1 MLEQRVLV
9 YDGAMGTSIQK
20 LDLTEADFGGPG
32 LEGCND
38 YLVIT
43 RPDAIE
49 GVHASFLEV
58 GCDVVETDTF
68 RSNRL
73 TLREYDLHERVLE
86 INRAAAAL
94 ARRVADRF
102 ETPDRPRYVA
112 GSIGP
117 SGFLPSTSD
126 PVLGAITFAELVDVF
141 AEQAQGLV
149 EGGADVLLIETSQDI
164 LEVRAQIVGVRRMLR
179 RLGRSV
185 PLQVQVTLDTSGRML
200 LGTDIA
206 AAMVIIEAM
215 RADVIGLNCSTGPE
229 HMRQPVRFLCE
240 NARLPISV
248 IPNAG
253 IPLNQG
259 GTAIY
264 PLTPDELAAAH
275 EEFVT
280 RFGVEIVGGCCG
292 TTPDHLRA
300 VIERVGGRAP
310 LRRAVTRVARVASAM
325 TTCNL
330 RQDPPPTLIGER
342 VNSQGSRAI
351 KRMLLADDY
360 DGVLEVARGQVE
372 GGAHL
377 LDVCVALT
385 ERQDEADQMSTVV
398 KLLAQSVE
406 TPLVIDTTEYDVV
419 RAALERYPG
428 RATVNSINLE
438 NGRERIDAVVP
449 HVVEHGAAVVAL
461 TIDEQGMAKTAER
474 KLEIA
479 RRIHDVVCGEYGL
492 ESDALIFDAL
502 TFTLATGDAEFRRS
516 ALETID
522 GIRAIK
528 SELPGVLTSLGVSNV
543 SFGLARH
550 ARAVLNSVF
559 MHHCVEAGLDMAI
572 VNPAH
577 ITPYAEIDEQQRRLA
592 DDLIFDRSED
602 ALARFIAFY
611 EAHSVQEDEATDPT
625 ADMAADA
632 AIHWKILHRKKD
644 GIEDL
649 IERAIA
655 DRAIAAGGVAALPE
669 PATGAQ
675 AIPEPAAGA
684 SAVTDPSVP
693 LASYLRA
700 IDSPVR
706 DAAAV
711 DVLNTVLLPAM
722 KEVGDKFGAGEL
734 ILPFVLQSAE
744 VMKRAVARLEQYL
757 EKKEGQTKGKV
768 VLATVFGDVHD
779 IGKSLVNTILTNNG
793 YTVYDLG
800 KQVPV
805 NTIIAKAQEVGADA
819 IGLSA
824 LLVSTSKQMPLCV
837 QELHARGLRYP
848 LLVGGAAINPS
859 FVRMASFADAE
870 HDELYPAG
878 VFYCKDAFE
887 GLSTM
892 DVLMDPARR
901 DTFVSDRLDDVVT
914 GIAKR
919 DALKARAQTAAR
931 SNGRTAPSRDI
942 EIPAAPFLGA
952 KHIPRLPLAELF
964 RYFDLN
970 TLYRLHWGAKNA
982 KGAEYERLVREEYE
996 PRLRRLKTE
1005 SLTGGWLTPGAVYGY
1020 FPVAADGDTLVVY
1033 DPQDPATEVERF
1045 AFPRQNDRD
1054 QLCLADYFTPGADGR
1069 RDVAALQVVTV
1080 GDALLERSERMM
1092 RDGDYTEG
1100 YYLHGFGVRLAEA
1113 GAEYVNRL
1121 IVRELGLQGRRGLR
1135 YSWGYPAIPDHTQHE
1150 IVFRLLPDARNALH
1164 MEVTSAGALVPELST
1179 AAIVVHH
1186 PEAKYFSV

>member
-1 MLEQRVLV
+1 MSRPNYLDLLRQRILV
-9 YDGAMGTSIQK
+9 FDGAMGTSLQK
-20 LDLTEADFGGPG
+20 LNLTEQDFGGPG

-43 RPDAIE
+43 RPDAVE
-49 GVHASFLEV
+49 SVHASFMEV
-58 GCDVVETDTF
+58 GCDVLETDTF

-73 TLREYDLHERVLE
+73 TLREYGLHERVLE
-86 INRAAAAL
+86 MNRAAAAL

-102 ETPDRPRYVA
+102 ETSDRPRYVA

-126 PVLGAITFAELVDVF
+126 PVLSAITFDELIDTF
-141 AEQAQGLV
+141 AEQAQGLI

-164 LEVRAQIVGVRRMLR
+164 LEVKAQIIGTRRAQRQ
-179 RLGRSV
+179 LGTAV

-206 AAMVIIEAM
+206 ASMVILESM

-229 HMRQPVRFLCE
+229 HMRQPVRFLCD

-259 GTAIY
+259 GVAIY
-264 PLTPDELAAAH
+264 PLEPDALAAAH

-280 RFGVEIVGGCCG
+280 RFGVSIVGGCCG
-292 TTPDHLRA
+292 TTPEHMRA
-300 VIERVGGRAP
+300 VVERVWGKAP
-310 LRRAVTRVARVASAM
+310 LQRSVPDVPRVASAM
-325 TTCNL
+325 TAYDL
-330 RQDPPPTLIGER
+330 KQDPAPTMIGER
-342 VNSQGSRAI
+342 VNSQGSRAV

-360 DGVLEVARGQVE
+360 DGVLEVARGQAE
-372 GGAHL
+372 SGAHL

-385 ERQDEADQMSTVV
+385 ERQDEAEQMGTVV
-398 KLLAQSVE
+398 KLLAQSVD
-406 TPLVIDTTEYDVV
+406 TPLMIDTTEYDVV
-419 RAALERYPG
+419 EAALKRYPG

-438 NGRERIDAVVP
+438 NGRERIERVVP

-461 TIDEQGMAKTAER
+461 TIDEQGMAKTAAR

-479 RRIHDVVCGEYGL
+479 RRIHDIVCNEYGL
-492 ESDALIFDAL
+492 PPDALIFDDL

-516 ALETID
+516 AIETID
-522 GIRAIK
+522 GIRLIK
-528 SELPGVLTSLGVSNV
+528 QALPGVLTSLGVSNV
-543 SFGLARH
+543 SFGLAKH
-550 ARAVLNSVF
+550 ARSVLNSVF
-559 MHHCVEAGLDMAI
+559 LHHCVEAGLDMAI

-577 ITPYAEIDEQQRRLA
+577 ITPYAEIDEEQRALA
-592 DDLIFDRSED
+592 DDLIFDRRED
-602 ALARFIAFY
+602 ALARFIAFF
-611 EAHSVQEDEATDPT
+611 ESTSTQEESAVDPT
-625 ADMAADA
+625 AEMQPDQ
-632 AIHWKILHRKKD
+632 AIHWKILHRKKE
-644 GIEDL
+644 GIEEWIDL
-649 IERAIA
+649 AVWRRAGERASEGAGAAATA
-655 DRAIAAGGVAALPE
+655 DTAAAL
-669 PATGAQ
+669 Q
-675 AIPEPAAGA
+675 RL
-684 SAVTDPSVP
+684 DPQ
-693 LASYLRA
+693 
-700 IDSPVR
+700 VR

-711 DVLNTVLLPAM
+711 QVLNNVLLPAM

-744 VMKRAVARLEQYL
+744 VMKRSVARLENYL

-779 IGKSLVNTILTNNG
+779 IGKSLVYTILTNNG

-805 NTIIAKAQEVGADA
+805 NTIIEKAQEVGADA

-837 QELHARGLRYP
+837 QELHARGLSYP
-848 LLVGGAAINPS
+848 VLVGGAAINPS
-859 FVRMASFADAE
+859 FVRMASFADQE
-870 HDELYPAG
+870 NGVLYPSG

-892 DVLMDPARR
+892 DALMDRERR
-901 DTFVSDRLDDVVT
+901 DGFVQQRLQDVVE

-919 DALKARAQTAAR
+919 EELKAKAAR
-931 SNGRTAPSRDI
+931 AHAATNGRRTPSRNIDI
-942 EIPAAPFLGA
+942 PRAPFLGV
-952 KHIPRLPLAELF
+952 KHIARLPLAELF
-964 RYFDLN
+964 DLFDLN

-982 KGAEYERLVREEYE
+982 KGAEYERLVRSEYE
-996 PRLRRLKTE
+996 PRLRRMQTE
-1005 SLTGGWLTPGAVYGY
+1005 ALTGGWLTPSAVYGY
-1020 FPVAADGDTLVVY
+1020 FPVAADGEDVVVY
-1033 DPQDPATEVERF
+1033 DPSDPQREIARF
-1045 AFPRQNDRD
+1045 HTPRQAERD
-1054 QLCLADYFTPGADGR
+1054 ELCLADYFAPADTGA

-1080 GDALLERSERMM
+1080 GDALLHRSETMM
-1092 RDGDYTEG
+1092 REGDYTEG

-1113 GAEYVNRL
+1113 GAEWVNRH
-1121 IVRELGLQGRRGLR
+1121 IQRELALGEGRGLR
-1135 YSWGYPAIPDHTQHE
+1135 YSWGYPAIPDHMQHH
-1150 IVFRLLPDARNALH
+1150 IVAALLPEMSSKLRVN
-1164 MEVTSAGALVPELST
+1164 VTEAGALDPELTT

>member
-1 MLEQRVLV
+1 MSRPGYLDVVRQRVLV
-9 YDGAMGTSIQK
+9 YDGAMGTSLQQ

-73 TLREYDLHERVLE
+73 TLREYGLEDRVLE
-86 INRAAAAL
+86 INRAAASL
-94 ARRVADRF
+94 ARRTCDRF
-102 ETPDRPRYVA
+102 ETADRPRYVA

-126 PVLGAITFAELVDVF
+126 PVLGNITFDELVTTF
-141 AEQAQGLV
+141 AEQARGLM

-164 LEVRAQIVGVRRMLR
+164 LEVKAQVVGIRRTFR
-179 RLGRSV
+179 ELGRAI

-206 AAMVIIEAM
+206 ASMVIVEAM
-215 RADVIGLNCSTGPE
+215 GADVIGLNCSTGPE
-229 HMRQPVRFLCE
+229 HMRQPVRYLAE
-240 NARLPISV
+240 NSRLPISV

-253 IPLNQG
+253 IPLNQA

-264 PLTPDELAAAH
+264 PLSPAELADAH
-275 EEFVT
+275 EEFVA
-280 RFGVEIVGGCCG
+280 RIGVSIVGGCCG
-292 TTPDHLRA
+292 TTPEHLAA
-300 VIERVGGRAP
+300 VVERVWGRAP
-310 LRRAVTRVARVASAM
+310 MQRSVQYVPRVASAM
-325 TTCNL
+325 TAFDL
-330 RQDPPPTLIGER
+330 KQDPAPTLIGER
-342 VNSQGSRAI
+342 VNSQGSRAV

-385 ERQDEADQMSTVV
+385 ERQDEAHQMATVV

-406 TPLVIDTTEYDVV
+406 TPLMIDSTEYDVV
-419 RAALERYPG
+419 EESLKRYPG

-461 TIDEQGMAKTAER
+461 TIDEEGMAKTAQR
-474 KLEIA
+474 KLDIA
-479 RRIHDVVCGEYGL
+479 RRIHDIVCGEYGL
-492 ESDALIFDAL
+492 EPQALIFDDL

-516 ALETID
+516 AIETIE
-522 GIRAIK
+522 GIRLIK
-528 SELPGVLTSLGVSNV
+528 AELPGVLTSLGVSNV
-543 SFGLARH
+543 SFGLAKH

-559 MHHCVEAGLDMAI
+559 LHHCVEAGLDMAI

-577 ITPYAEIDEQQRRLA
+577 ITPYAEIDGEERGLA
-592 DDLIFDRSED
+592 EDLILDRRED

-611 EAHSVQEDEATDPT
+611 EANTVEESEAGDPT
-625 ADMAADA
+625 AGMDVDQ

-644 GIEDL
+644 GIEEFVDDAVAGRVL
-649 IERAIA
+649 IRDRDRDRKRKRLRELRDGGESRAEI
-655 DRAIAAGGVAALPE
+655 
-669 PATGAQ
+669 
-675 AIPEPAAGA
+675 
-684 SAVTDPSVP
+684 
-693 LASYLRA
+693 
-700 IDSPVR
+700 

-711 DVLNTVLLPAM
+711 EVLNTVLLPAM

-744 VMKRAVARLEQYL
+744 VMKRAVARLEEYL

-768 VLATVFGDVHD
+768 VLATVYGDVHD
-779 IGKSLVNTILTNNG
+779 IGKSLVYTILTNNG

-805 NTIIAKAQEVGADA
+805 NTIIEKAQEVGADA

-837 QELHARGLRYP
+837 QELHSRGLSYP
-848 LLVGGAAINPS
+848 VLVGGAAINPS
-859 FVRMASFADAE
+859 FVRMASYADQE
-870 HDELYPAG
+870 KGVLYPPG
-878 VFYCKDAFE
+878 VYYCKDAFE
-887 GLSTM
+887 GLGTM
-892 DVLMDPARR
+892 DSLMDPKGR
-901 DTFVSDRLDDVVT
+901 DAFVQERLQDVVE
-914 GIAKR
+914 GIEKR
-919 DALKARAQTAAR
+919 ESLKARSRAATA
-931 SNGRTAPSRDI
+931 GRGRQPPSRDI
-942 EIPAAPFLGA
+942 RIPDAPFLGA
-952 KHIPRLPLAELF
+952 KHIARLPLADLF
-964 RYFDLN
+964 EHFDLN

-982 KGAEYERLVREEYE
+982 KGEEYERLVRDEYE
-996 PRLRRLKTE
+996 PRLRRMKTE
-1005 SLTGGWLTPGAVYGY
+1005 AHTGGWLTPGAVYGY
-1020 FPVAADGDTLVVY
+1020 FPVASDGNTLVVY

-1045 AFPRQNDRD
+1045 EFPRQPDRD
-1054 QLCLADYFTPGADGR
+1054 ELCLADFFVPADGSR

-1092 RDGDYTEG
+1092 REGDYTEG

-1113 GAEYVNRL
+1113 GAEHVNRV
-1121 IVRELGLQGRRGLR
+1121 INRELGLNGRGGLR
-1135 YSWGYPAIPDHTQHE
+1135 YSWGYPAIPDHMQHE
-1150 IVFRLLPDARNALH
+1150 IVFRLLPEVRSRLG
-1164 MEVTSAGALVPELST
+1164 MELTSAGALVPELST

-1186 PEAKYFSV
+1186 PEARYFGV